1 MTTFSN
7 GPSKN
12 IFTDRGDA
20 YQRLRVDVGQTGF
33 FAGREFR
40 TFYEFSVATGTTR
53 VFKFSCP
60 IDTILQEFL
69 VVHVA
74 GDIRVEA
81 KTGGAEGGSFATLL
95 PVLATNYM
103 SPASGYAAQ
112 AVLSTGGTITG
123 GTVRDIMISNIP
135 TGQAHQDILVLSA
148 ESPIG
153 RSATDLY
160 ITVAS
165 TGAGTATGIL
175 KLRWEERL
183 P

>member
-40 TFYEFSVATGTTR
+40 TFYEFSITTGTTR
-53 VFKFSCP
+53 VVKFSCP
-60 IDTILQEFL
+60 VDTILQDFF
-69 VVHVA
+69 VSHVD
-74 GDIRVEA
+74 GDIRIEA
-81 KTGGAEGGSFATLL
+81 KTGGTEGGSFATLL
-95 PVLATNYM
+95 PVLPTNYM
-103 SPASGYAAQ
+103 SSASGYVAQ
-112 AVLSTGGTITG
+112 TVLSTGGTITG
-123 GTVRDIMISNIP
+123 GTVRDLMISNLP
-135 TGQAHQDILVLSA
+135 TGAAHQELIILAA
-148 ESPIG
+148 ESPVG
-153 RSATDLY
+153 RAATDLY
-160 ITVAS
+160 ITITS